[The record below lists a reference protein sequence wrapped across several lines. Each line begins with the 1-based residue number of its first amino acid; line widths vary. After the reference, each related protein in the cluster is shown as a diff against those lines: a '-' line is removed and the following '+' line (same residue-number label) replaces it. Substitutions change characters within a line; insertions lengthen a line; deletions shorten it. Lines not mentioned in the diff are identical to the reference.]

1 MWPAMSPPP
10 MSSPTPH
17 PASRSRSRC
26 PRQRRQLLRPGPPVP
41 PDQRGAPAMTE
52 TGGRTIGAK
61 GWYMQAPR
69 AADRVQLTVGPPAQ
83 LVPVQAHRTLAAEV
97 TANLRQAIVSGS
109 LSPEHELSPEP
120 ETARLLG

>member
-10 MSSPTPH
+10 MSRPIAH

-41 PDQRGAPAMTE
+41 PDQRGGSAMTE
-52 TGGRTIGAK
+52 TGGRTIGAN
-61 GWYMQAPR
+61 GGDMQAPQ
-69 AADRVQLTVGPPAQ
+69 AADRVQLTVGPTAQ

-97 TANLRQAIVSGS
+97 TANRSE
-109 LSPEHELSPEP
+109 EHTSE
-120 ETARLLG
+120 